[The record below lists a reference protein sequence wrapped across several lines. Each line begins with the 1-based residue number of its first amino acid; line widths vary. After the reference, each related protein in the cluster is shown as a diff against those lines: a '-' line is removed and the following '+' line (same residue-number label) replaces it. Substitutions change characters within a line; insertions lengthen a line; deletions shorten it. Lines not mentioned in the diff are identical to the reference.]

1 MGRMDR
7 LPFMLGVLA
16 AIITGAVSY
25 AAHEE
30 MNTVYL
36 RMVVMMLVFFVLGM
50 YIRWTICKIKKELEI
65 KKEKEKEEAKNL
77 EEKQR
82 ADNTV
87 QTIKNEASAQQEKQQ
102 VNQPHKLDL
111 TAGGQDDDFE
121 PLAMSKAVRT
131 KMNENK

>member
-1 MGRMDR
+1 M
-7 LPFMLGVLA
+7 
-16 AIITGAVSY
+16 SY